1 MPIDFPNSPTLNQ
14 TYTYN
19 NKIWVW
25 NGTSWTNALSSAT
38 AVPANAGG
46 TGLSS
51 FAVGDILYASSA
63 TALSSLPA
71 GTSGYVLAT
80 NGASTAPSWQN
91 HMPTGTILMYITSSA
106 PTGWVNCDGTA
117 LDRTTYANLFSSIVP
132 SRGTVTLTIAS
143 PCVVTLSS
151 HGFISGDSIYLTTTG
166 ALPTGL
172 TANTLYYVIFVDANT
187 FRLASSYA
195 NAIAGTALNTSGTQS
210 GVHTL
215 YHCPY
220 GLGNGSTT
228 FNAPDFRGR
237 IPVGKGSGAGLTARP
252 LGYSFGAETVALA
265 TTELP
270 SHNHTL
276 TDSGHTH
283 TGTSGNQSA
292 NHVHTPQT
300 DGVAIGQGQ
309 YGFSAVGGGYQPILI
324 ISYSDTG
331 SYVAY
336 GGTSADHTHSFT
348 TGSGNANITIG
359 NSGSGTA
366 HQNMHP
372 SLCVNYI
379 IKT

>member
-63 TALSSLPA
+63 TVLSSLPA

-151 HGFISGDSIYLTTTG
+151 HGFISGDSIY
-166 ALPTGL
+166 
-172 TANTLYYVIFVDANT
+172 
-187 FRLASSYA
+187 
-195 NAIAGTALNTSGTQS
+195 
-210 GVHTL
+210 
-215 YHCPY
+215 
-220 GLGNGSTT
+220 
-228 FNAPDFRGR
+228 
-237 IPVGKGSGAGLTARP
+237 
-252 LGYSFGAETVALA
+252 
-265 TTELP
+265 
-270 SHNHTL
+270 
-276 TDSGHTH
+276 
-283 TGTSGNQSA
+283 
-292 NHVHTPQT
+292 
-300 DGVAIGQGQ
+300 
-309 YGFSAVGGGYQPILI
+309 
-324 ISYSDTG
+324 
-331 SYVAY
+331 
-336 GGTSADHTHSFT
+336 
-348 TGSGNANITIG
+348 
-359 NSGSGTA
+359 
-366 HQNMHP
+366 
-372 SLCVNYI
+372 
-379 IKT
+379 